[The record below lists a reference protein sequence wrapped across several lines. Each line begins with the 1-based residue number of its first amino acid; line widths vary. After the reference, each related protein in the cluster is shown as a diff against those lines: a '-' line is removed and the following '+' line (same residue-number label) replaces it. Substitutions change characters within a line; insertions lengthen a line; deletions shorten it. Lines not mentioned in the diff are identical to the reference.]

1 MNNSRLK
8 FIIITASIILFL
20 FGNLSAEELRR
31 SPVSYHMS
39 FDNQDFFKED
49 FIEQSGKLS
58 LEDRKIDFPEGRF
71 GKGIR
76 MSFIPDPP
84 DTHNMTGIDL
94 DLITAVV
101 FNTRPGNTMGYNQPF
116 IWGSGRCN
124 PRLGAV
130 AFWAKG
136 EPPYEGP
143 LFEQTTIAF
152 GRLERDLL
160 GVMIDGSNRISSY
173 VRDARYVRHELKS
186 DAVWDS
192 GRWNHVVLNWDWAN
206 GQELW
211 LNGEKIA
218 SSWGTD
224 GWFETQLPGLF
235 HLPAPGLTYDELYL
249 FDRTLSESEIKR
261 LIQSNRAPKPESQ
274 FYDRK
279 NFDTSRIAGISGSN
293 HSEKLP
299 VVTPGAGLQISE
311 VWPCNAAD
319 GHVPGWYIIDGR
331 NEMAW
336 PHEYAFFTI
345 IPGDA
350 DFHAEKVD
358 ITTPPGKPVNYV
370 ALTGNLTGVKV
381 QAGSPSMKDVSYLFR
396 VPDGE
401 SFFYGSS
408 ISAEDGATFRIPFT
422 EGYCSPPGFKGD
434 VVRLP
439 VSGDKRIHN
448 VGLYH
453 TGVLSTEIDGNRYE
467 ITLSDG
473 TLDPRYT
480 FAVHALTARD
490 ERRIAIASD
499 GKPSG
504 KKGTVDI
511 GAFRRLNIMSEPFND
526 TVGISGV
533 TITIPVRTAEAEEA
547 LFVRVHDPAVPSRL
561 WNQFAI
567 NLKGFDKKYQ
577 AMTLSIDFQDIV
589 VTGGDRLWFDL
600 GTAGSC
606 KLRLGDRKNPAQL
619 TVAEVQPYVAVD
631 AYAEKEMISS
641 KAQYSKMYEFMPW
654 QFTGRTVTLEEPYCF
669 GGPFDILLPALA
681 VKRVKPD
688 HFVSNFMIRMSGP
701 DFDNGHRID
710 KSTTPLLTI
719 TDPDGAPDWAV
730 YMRDFNVKRHAV
742 ADWWAKRQNPDGQMG
757 GGWND
762 DTLFMSFHQADLPLD
777 GNDNARAIIDTVH
790 TKFEMTGLFKDGYCR
805 IHPIDRMHTGD
816 FISERYNT
824 FVNNLGQAHAG
835 EREMESAWRLGHPDE
850 TPINYAQGIAF
861 KTSVNVFNWY
871 WGSDIPEE
879 PYISKPLDDLT
890 KEFRL
895 YASLF
900 DDYRRYRLTESNVHR
915 DDYIPYGAYNMYEYM
930 LGGKRGAR
938 WDAHLKLAVMWPSG
952 GGPEVARFIK
962 RADDTSVEA
971 LCYSFADTKR
981 DLAMRLCRIED
992 GRYRI
997 SLYADPGGHG
1007 QPGDAIWETERDLMR
1022 FDTVTLPVPPK
1033 RPVVIKVEQ
1042 IEAHSRPAELPDLVI
1057 DPWEARKKG
1066 SSVTAVIHNLGN
1078 GAAENIVIRLLEGE
1092 NPVQE
1097 KTIQKLDAPTD
1108 FVAKRTEVTF
1118 TGVRQSRNLKVVI
1131 DPDNTIKEILEENN
1145 RAEVR

>member
-1 MNNSRLK
+1 
-8 FIIITASIILFL
+8 
-20 FGNLSAEELRR
+20 
-31 SPVSYHMS
+31 MS
-39 FDNQDFFKED
+39 FDKQDFFKED

-58 LEDRKIDFPEGRF
+58 LEERKIDFPDGRF

-84 DTHNMTGIDL
+84 DAHNMTGIDL

-101 FNTRPGNTMGYNQPF
+101 FNTRPGNKMGYNQPF

-130 AFWAKG
+130 AFWAQG
-136 EPPYEGP
+136 DPPYEGP

-160 GVMIDGSNRISSY
+160 GVMIDGTNRISSY
-173 VRDARYVRHELKS
+173 VRDARYVRHELNS
-186 DAVWDS
+186 DAVWDT

-211 LNGEKIA
+211 LNGKKIA
-218 SSWGTD
+218 SSWGAD

-235 HLPAPGLTYDELYL
+235 HLPAPGLTYDELYI
-249 FDRTLSESEIKR
+249 FDRPLSESEIIR
-261 LIQSNRAPKPESQ
+261 LMKSNRAPKPESQ

-279 NFDTSRIAGISGSN
+279 KFDLARIADISGSN

-299 VVTPGAGLQISE
+299 AVTPGAGLQISE
-311 VWPCNAAD
+311 VWPCDASD
-319 GHVPGWYIIDGR
+319 GHVPGLYTIDGR

-370 ALTGNLTGVKV
+370 VLTGNLTGVKV
-381 QAGSPSMKDVSYLFR
+381 QAGSPGMKDVSDLFS

-408 ISAEDGATFRIPFT
+408 IPAGNGAIFRIPFT
-422 EGYCSPPGFKGD
+422 ESYGSPPGFKGD

-453 TGVLSTEIDGNRYE
+453 TGALSKEIDGNRLE
-467 ITLSDG
+467 INLSDG
-473 TLDPRYT
+473 TLDTRYC

-490 ERRIAIASD
+490 ERRIALASD
-499 GKPSG
+499 GKSSG

-533 TITIPVRTAEAEEA
+533 TITIPVRTAEADEA

-561 WNQFAI
+561 WNQFAV
-567 NLKGFDKKYQ
+567 NLKNFDKEYQ

-589 VTGGDRLWFDL
+589 VTGGDRLWIDL

-619 TVAEVQPYVAVD
+619 TVAEVQPYIAVD

-701 DFDNGHRID
+701 DFNDGHRID
-710 KSTTPLLTI
+710 KSTVPLLTI
-719 TDPDGAPDWAV
+719 TDTDGAPDWAV

-742 ADWWAKRQNPDGQMG
+742 ADWWVKRQNPDGQMG

-762 DTLFMSFHQADLPLD
+762 DTLFMSFHQPDLPLD
-777 GNDNARAIIDTVH
+777 GNDNARAIIDSVH

-805 IHPIDRMHTGD
+805 IYPIDRMHTGD

-824 FVNNLGQAHAG
+824 FVNNLGQAHAA
-835 EREMESAWRLGHPDE
+835 EREMESARRLGHPDE
-850 TPINYAQGIAF
+850 TPVNYAQGIAF

-871 WGSDIPEE
+871 WGSDVPEE
-879 PYISKPLDDLT
+879 PYISKPLDELT
-890 KEFRL
+890 EEFRL

-900 DDYRRYRLTESNVHR
+900 DDYRWYRLTESNVHR
-915 DDYIPYGAYNMYEYM
+915 DDYIPYGAYQMYEYM

-952 GGPEVARFIK
+952 GGPEVARIIK
-962 RADDTSVEA
+962 RADDTTVEA

-981 DLAMRLCRIED
+981 DLAMRLCRIDD

-997 SLYADPGGHG
+997 GLYADPGGQG
-1007 QPGDAIWETERDLMR
+1007 RPGDAIWETESDLMR

-1033 RPVVIKVEQ
+1033 RPVVIKVEL
-1042 IEAHSRPAELPDLVI
+1042 IEAHNRLAKLPDLVI
-1057 DPWEARKKG
+1057 DPWEAHRKG

-1078 GAAENIVIRLLEGE
+1078 GAAENIVVRLFEGE

-1118 TGVRQSRNLKVVI
+1118 TGVSQSRNLKVVI
-1131 DPDNTIKEILEENN
+1131 DPDNKIKEIFEENN